1 MTTQT
6 VKASENPDL
15 VNQMVAQALAE
26 PEKQQESVVV
36 TPPSDVHVTLPGG
49 FINSAGESVTTVEV
63 RELTGKDEEAIARAQ
78 NLGKALLQV
87 LSRGTVKIGK
97 EPATEDALD
106 AMLAGDRDAVMLG
119 IYKATFGNTPELQ
132 GFCGGCN
139 AFKPVTINLDEDI
152 KVKTLVDEPSF
163 VVNAKCGEVVVT
175 LPTGY
180 CQKELVNNSDKTMS
194 ELTTILLENC
204 ILKINGR
211 PVISKGQIQNLGIS
225 DRRLIGE
232 AINKHAIGPVF
243 EDISVT
249 CPDCEGEV
257 NTPINL
263 GSLFRF

>member
-1 MTTQT
+1 MSTQT

-26 PEKQQESVVV
+26 PEKEAKSIVV

-49 FINSAGESVTTVEV
+49 YTNAAGESVTTVEV

-87 LSRGTVKIGK
+87 INRGTVKIGK
-97 EPATEDALD
+97 EVATEEALD
-106 AMLAGDRDAVMLG
+106 AMLAGDRDTIMLG

-139 AFKPVTINLDEDI
+139 TFKPVTVNINEDI
-152 KVKTLVDEPSF
+152 KVKTLVDEPTF
-163 VVNAKCGEVVVT
+163 VINAKCGEVIAT

-204 ILKINGR
+204 ILKINNK
-211 PVISKGQIQNLGIS
+211 PIISKTQIQNLGIS

-232 AINKHAIGPVF
+232 AINKNAIGPVF
-243 EDISVT
+243 EEISVS

-257 NTPINL
+257 KTPINL
-263 GSLFRF
+263 GILFRF

>member
-6 VKASENPDL
+6 VKASDNPEL
-15 VNQMVAQALAE
+15 VNQLVAQALAE
-26 PEKQQESVVV
+26 PTPEPKSVVV

-49 FINSAGESVTTVEV
+49 FTTPAGERVTTVEV
-63 RELTGKDEEAIARAQ
+63 REVTCKDEESIARAS

-87 LSRGTVKIGK
+87 INRGTVKIGK
-97 EPATEDALD
+97 DPATEDSLD
-106 AMLAGDRDAVMLG
+106 AMLSGDRDAIMLG
-119 IYKATFGNTPELQ
+119 IYKATFGNTAELQ

-139 AFKPVTINLDEDI
+139 IFKPVTVNLNDDI
-152 KVKTLVDEPSF
+152 KVKVLVDEPTF

-175 LPTGY
+175 LPTGF

-204 ILKINGR
+204 ILKINGK
-211 PVISKGQIQNLGIS
+211 PVVSKTQIQNLGIS

-243 EDISVT
+243 EEISIT
-249 CPDCEGEV
+249 CPDCESEV
-257 NTPINL
+257 KTPINL
-263 GSLFRF
+263 GVLFRF

>member
-6 VKASENPDL
+6 VKASDNPELAAQL
-15 VNQMVAQALAE
+15 VAKALAE
-26 PEKQQESVVV
+26 PEKRKETVVV
-36 TPPSDVHVTLPGG
+36 TPPSDVHVTLPAV
-49 FINSAGESVTTVEV
+49 FINSKGNNVTSVEV

-87 LSRGTVKIGK
+87 LYRGTVKIGT
-97 EPATEDALD
+97 EVATEDELD
-106 AMLAGDRDAVMLG
+106 SMLAGNRDAVMLG

-139 AFKPVTINLDEDI
+139 TFKPITINIDEDI
-152 KVKTLVDEPSF
+152 KVKPLLDESSFIVD
-163 VVNAKCGEVVVT
+163 AKCGEVLVT
-175 LPTGY
+175 LPTGH
-180 CQKELVNNSDKTMS
+180 CQKELVNNADKTMS

-204 ILKINGR
+204 VLKINGN
-211 PVISKGQIQNLGIS
+211 PIVSKSQIQNLGIS

-232 AINKHAIGPVF
+232 AINKNAIGPIF

-249 CPDCEGEV
+249 CPDCESEV
-257 NTPINL
+257 KTPINL

>member
-15 VNQMVAQALAE
+15 VNQLVSQAMAE
-26 PEKQQESVVV
+26 PEKEKQPVVV

-49 FINSAGESVTTVEV
+49 FINAAGESVTTVEV

-97 EPATEDALD
+97 EVATEEALD
-106 AMLAGDRDAVMLG
+106 AMLAGDRDAIMLG

-139 AFKPVTINLDEDI
+139 TFKPVTVNINEDI
-152 KVKTLVDEPSF
+152 KVKTLVDEPTF
-163 VVNAKCGEVVVT
+163 IVNAKCGEVIAT

-180 CQKELVNNSDKTMS
+180 CQKELVNNSDKSMS

-204 ILKINGR
+204 VLKINNK
-211 PVISKGQIQNLGIS
+211 PVLSKTQIQNLGIS

-232 AINKHAIGPVF
+232 AINKNAIGPVF
-243 EDISVT
+243 EEISVT
-249 CPDCEGEV
+249 CPDCESEV
-257 NTPINL
+257 KTPINL
-263 GSLFRF
+263 GILFRF

>member
-1 MTTQT
+1 MSTQT

-26 PEKQQESVVV
+26 PEKEAKSVVV

-49 FINSAGESVTTVEV
+49 YTNAAGESVTTVEV

-87 LSRGTVKIGK
+87 INRGTVKIGK
-97 EPATEDALD
+97 EVATEEALD
-106 AMLAGDRDAVMLG
+106 AMLAGDRDTIMLG

-139 AFKPVTINLDEDI
+139 TFKPVTVNINDDI
-152 KVKTLVDEPSF
+152 KVKTLVDEPTF
-163 VVNAKCGEVVVT
+163 IVNAKCGEVVVT

-211 PVISKGQIQNLGIS
+211 PVISKAQIQNLGIS

-232 AINKHAIGPVF
+232 TINKNAIGPVF
-243 EDISVT
+243 EEISVS
-249 CPDCEGEV
+249 CPDCESEV
-257 NTPINL
+257 KTPINL
-263 GSLFRF
+263 GILFRF